1 MLIFLSLC
9 ALLASASF
17 LAWLYIFF
25 QPARPWDFWPVGDAE
40 PVPAESLDSWPAV
53 RVLVPARN
61 EAESLPQTLPAL
73 LNQDYPG
80 DFKVTLIDDRSTDGT
95 ADIARKIATDLRRDD
110 RLQVLTGAP
119 LPESWV
125 GKMWALEQGVR
136 AALTTNQSGEGEIA
150 RAADYVLLT
159 DADILHAAGSL
170 RRLVL
175 ESRAAKLGLNSRMA
189 LLRCVSRAEKLLIP
203 AFVFFFN
210 LLYPMRRVNNPRDPL
225 AAAAGGCVL
234 LSSEALEKIGGGLSC
249 IRNEII
255 DDVNLG
261 RQVKK
266 TGLPIRLSLSARE
279 VVSLR
284 DYPVLADIWKMVTR
298 TAFTELK
305 YSWLR
310 LTGAMLGLSFIFI
323 VPILATL
330 GGAIGLLLNHE
341 PAYHLPLLAILAH
354 GVMAL
359 VWMRIVYTPATLFFK
374 LPTRYAWTLP
384 LAGILY
390 GLMTLDSALRH
401 ARGLGPGWRDVKP
414 PANTSAA

>member
-1 MLIFLSLC
+1 MLIFLALC
-9 ALLASASF
+9 AFLAAASF

-40 PVPAESLDSWPAV
+40 PLPSDFPERWPAV
-53 RVLVPARN
+53 RILVPARN
-61 EAESLPQTLPAL
+61 EAESLPHTLPAL

-80 DFKVTLIDDRSTDGT
+80 DFRVTLIDDRSSDGT
-95 ADIARKIATDLRRDD
+95 ADVARKLAAELKRDD
-110 RLQVLTGAP
+110 RLQVLTGTA
-119 LPESWV
+119 LPEGWV

-136 AALTTNQSGEGEIA
+136 AAIGQNGEGEKGGEGETA
-150 RAADYVLLT
+150 EYVLLT
-159 DADILHAAGSL
+159 DADILHLPKSL

-175 ESRAAKLGLNSRMA
+175 ESHAEKLGLNSRMA
-189 LLRCVSRAEKLLIP
+189 LLRCVSPAEKLLIP

-210 LLYPMRRVNNPRDPL
+210 LLYPMRRVNNPADPL

-234 LSSEALEKIGGGLSC
+234 LSKEALEKIGGGLNC

-266 TGLPIRLSLSARE
+266 TGLPIRLSLSAHE
-279 VVSLR
+279 VLSLR
-284 DYPVLADIWKMVTR
+284 EYPVIADIWKMVTR

-310 LTGAMLGLSFIFI
+310 LAGAMLGLGFIFI
-323 VPILATL
+323 VPILAVL

-341 PAYHLPLLAILAH
+341 PGYHLPLLAILAH

-359 VWMRIVYTPATLFFK
+359 VWMRLVYTPATLFFK
-374 LPTRYAWTLP
+374 LPTRYAWSLP
-384 LAGILY
+384 IAGIIY

-401 ARGLGPGWRDVKP
+401 ARGLGPGWRD
-414 PANTSAA
+414 ANRVAAQKT